1 VINTGAQFPKNSPPT
16 RVIFLSYRSI
26 DDEPPPENPD
36 GGYVRHLREQLRWE
50 LNQLGVPDAILW
62 VDRYK
67 IEPGDIWSEVLR
79 EELNKADLFI
89 ALLSRNYIKSEWCAT
104 ELSTM
109 AARVATFEKEA
120 QHRRIFRADKHRV
133 PDESIHVVLRGAQ
146 AVRFFEDDRETD
158 REEEFFYRGH
168 VRGGNKY
175 YDAVRKLAE
184 AIHKRL
190 EELGVAMGP
199 QSQPPAFPLAE
210 SNGRTVFVA
219 KPARDMSAE
228 YETLASELTRSG
240 YRVLPDPAADL
251 PDIGEEVQTT
261 ILAGLADA
269 ELSIHLLGER
279 TGIRPDGLDS
289 DIVPFQLGCA
299 ASEAAK
305 RSSFQRLIWAPKAL
319 RTHDCDAHEIAARD
333 PFKVLSRFG
342 ARLPSDQVDSDTATR
357 FNEFVFQR
365 LGAKC
370 ARPAKTVYVHCVHND
385 RPLAI
390 EVSKALKKAGYSPL
404 LRPDVSAGTPEERE
418 TVELALIA
426 KAQRVILCWG
436 EASQATLLKELG
448 DSAIARWRSE
458 QPSNRTISLFMGP
471 PSSSAKME
479 VNELGM
485 GEEIDKIVDMS
496 AQSAPGALQSKLIP
510 MLE

>member
-1 VINTGAQFPKNSPPT
+1 MNAGAQYLKNSPPT
-16 RVIFLSYRSI
+16 RIIFLSYRSI

-62 VDRYK
+62 MDRYK

-109 AARVATFEKEA
+109 AARIATFEKEL

-133 PDESIHVVLRGAQ
+133 ADENIHAVLRGAQ
-146 AVRFFEDDRETD
+146 AVRFFEDDRETN

-168 VRGGNKY
+168 VRGGTKY

-190 EELGVAMGP
+190 EELGVEMGP
-199 QSQPPAFPLAE
+199 QSQPPAFPQAE
-210 SNGRTVFVA
+210 SKGRTVFVA
-219 KPARDMSAE
+219 KSARDMSSE
-228 YETLASELTRSG
+228 YQTLAAELTRSG
-240 YRVLPDPAADL
+240 YRVLPDAAEDL
-251 PDIGEEVQTT
+251 PETGEEAQAA
-261 ILAGLADA
+261 ILAGLTEL
-269 ELSIHLLGER
+269 ELSIHLLGQR
-279 TGIRPDGLDS
+279 TGIRPDGLNS
-289 DIVPFQLGCA
+289 DIVPFQLECA
-299 ASEAAK
+299 AAEAAK
-305 RSSFQRLIWAPKAL
+305 RPSFQRLIWAPKVLPA
-319 RTHDCDAHEIAARD
+319 RECDAPEFAARD
-333 PFKVLSRFG
+333 PFTVLGRFG

-365 LGAKC
+365 LGAKSTK
-370 ARPAKTVYVHCVHND
+370 AAKAIYVHCVDND

-404 LRPDVSAGTPEERE
+404 LRPDVSAGTAEERE
-418 TVELALIA
+418 TAERALIA

-436 EASQATLLKELG
+436 NASHAALLKELG
-448 DSAIARWRSE
+448 DSTIARWRSE
-458 QPSNRTISLFMGP
+458 QPSNRSIALFMGP
-471 PSSSAKME
+471 PGSSAKME

-485 GEEIDKIVDMS
+485 GEEVDKIVDMS
-496 AQSAPGALQSKLIP
+496 AQTTPGALQSTLIP